1 MAPKRPAPMELT
13 VLTAAEAANQM
24 ALNSQRAMRNRAVVN
39 TFQHQQQHHQQKTYV
54 KSRTMSSAAMTS
66 TSSTTTTSAAA
77 TTLSIHSKREGPLV
91 KHWQD
96 ELMEFSTQIARQ
108 AHFTLA
114 RIANYFR
121 ANGMKFDTNFRNHFL
136 YISNNR

>member
-1 MAPKRPAPMELT
+1 MARKRPAPTELT

-39 TFQHQQQHHQQKTYV
+39 TFQQQKTYV

-66 TSSTTTTSAAA
+66 TSSTTTTSSSSSSSAAA
-77 TTLSIHSKREGPLV
+77 AFLVQSKRVGLPV

-96 ELMEFSTQIARQ
+96 ELMEFSTQITRQ
-108 AHFTLA
+108 AHHTLSQ
-114 RIANYFR
+114 IANYFR